1 MSRIPLI
8 FHLNL
13 SRSNRA
19 LNYTEDPKEALKWFN
34 EVWRLVANGTL
45 KMRLNEYPFTPEGVK
60 QSQLDMASGKSVGKL
75 IIKVA

>member
-1 MSRIPLI
+1 M
-8 FHLNL
+8 
-13 SRSNRA
+13 
-19 LNYTEDPKEALKWFN
+19 NYTEDPKEALKWFN